1 MLAESRTRLNRSR
14 ASTVQTGEGI
24 ILLGRVFR
32 WLLILL
38 MASAWAAVGVV
49 ARAEPAP
56 SQQASAVV
64 TLPEPTGSEAIGVVD
79 LHLVDPS
86 RHDPYLPTR
95 TRELMVSIW
104 YPAADQAAI
113 PLRPWVSEQVSR
125 AYSDGLAKVGLPI
138 TGSWTLA
145 SSHGRVD
152 AAADSA
158 GGRRPIVLFSPGMG
172 MPRETSTAQAED
184 LASHGFV
191 VVTISHT
198 YESQAT
204 EFPDGRLEK
213 SVLPQVVDAEQ
224 VNAQIGQAI
233 QVRVADTR
241 FVLDQLADLSTGVD
255 PDADGHP
262 LPANLAGIL
271 DLSKIGMFGHSLGG
285 ATAAQVMHDD
295 RRVAAGV
302 DLDGSLLGSVLTDGL
317 DRPFVLIGSA
327 GRERAQDPSWQQF
340 WAADHGPKLEFR
352 LDGSQHL
359 SFSDNQLIVPA
370 LAAAGIVPADFAAK
384 VVGTIAPQD
393 SLDLQRV
400 YLRTFFD
407 TTFGRYDDLT
417 KTPATTLLHPG
428 MIPVP

>member
-1 MLAESRTRLNRSR
+1 MWGR
-14 ASTVQTGEGI
+14 AFQY
-24 ILLGRVFR
+24 
-32 WLLILL
+32 LLILL
-38 MASAWAAVGVV
+38 LASAAVNGV
-49 ARAEPAP
+49 ARSEPAP
-56 SQQASAVV
+56 SQQGSVV
-64 TLPEPTGSEAIGVVD
+64 VALPEPTGADAIGVVD

-86 RHDPYLPTR
+86 RQDPYVPAR
-95 TRELMVSIW
+95 ARELMVSIW
-104 YPAADQAAI
+104 YPAADRTAM
-113 PLRPWVSEQVSR
+113 PLRPWVSERMAR
-125 AYSDGLAKVGLPI
+125 AYTDGLSKL
-138 TGSWTLA
+138 GSSTRLWTLA

-191 VVTISHT
+191 VVAMSHT
-198 YESQAT
+198 YESMAT
-204 EFPDGRLEK
+204 EFPGGRLEK
-213 SVLPQVVDAEQ
+213 SVLPQAPDIDQFMAQ
-224 VNAQIGQAI
+224 VGQAL

-241 FVLDQLADLSTGVD
+241 FVLDRLADLGTGAD

-262 LPANLAGIL
+262 LPANLAAIL
-271 DLSKIGMFGHSLGG
+271 DLSKIAMFGHSLGG

-317 DRPFVLIGSA
+317 DRPFVLIG
-327 GRERAQDPSWQQF
+327 GTDRTRAQDPSWQRF
-340 WAADHGPKLEFR
+340 WTAGHGPKLEFR

-359 SFSDNQLIVPA
+359 SFTDNQLIVPA
-370 LAAAGIVPADFAAK
+370 LAAAGIVPADLAAK
-384 VVGTIAPQD
+384 LVGTIDPRN
-393 SLDLQRV
+393 SLDLQRG

-407 TTFGRYDDLT
+407 TALGRYEDLAT
-417 KTPATTLLHPG
+417 APATLLHPE